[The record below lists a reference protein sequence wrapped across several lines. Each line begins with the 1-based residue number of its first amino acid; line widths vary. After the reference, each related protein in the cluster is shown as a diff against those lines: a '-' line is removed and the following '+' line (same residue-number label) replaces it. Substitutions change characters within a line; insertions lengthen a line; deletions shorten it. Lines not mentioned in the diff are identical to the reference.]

1 MLGGIGTLLAILI
14 VMVGV
19 TKRISNRLGA
29 TAARLEVSR
38 MAVAVAQEA
47 ANEIPMVSIV
57 IDPNGTSVSSTV
69 TVSE

>member
-1 MLGGIGTLLAILI
+1 MLGGIGTLLGILI